1 MTNPTLP
8 QDANTGP
15 EPPTKARASGSTYP
29 LRRPRHSDQR
39 FTVGLVFDIA
49 AVLARHGYPD
59 LACGNDILHWQNAL
73 FTTIYR
79 HDSKG
84 TLL

>member
-1 MTNPTLP
+1 MTNPTPP

-15 EPPTKARASGSTYP
+15 EPPAKATPAESAYP
-29 LRRPRHSDQR
+29 LRRPGHSDQR

-59 LACGNDILHWQNAL
+59 LASGNDLPHWQNAL

-79 HDSKG
+79 QHSKG
-84 TLL
+84 TVL